1 MRVVNLHELPKL
13 RDSLSYIY
21 LEHAIIERKNGGIQS
36 ASAEGVIQIPA
47 AALSVLIL
55 GPGTS
60 ITHAAIKTLADNGVS
75 VLWTGEGITR
85 FYAFGLGETR
95 KAYHLLRQA
104 ELVSDPAKREKV
116 VLRMYRARFQEDLPP
131 GLTLPQIRGLEG
143 VRVRTAYQKI
153 AARFGVEWH
162 GRHYDR
168 KNWAAADAP
177 NRALSA
183 GNALLNAL
191 CHSAILAGGYSP
203 ALGFIHTGKQLS
215 FVYDIADLYKID
227 LVVPIAF
234 EMAARYPGRPEPHTR
249 AALREKIRQTHLLAR
264 ILPDIDRLL
273 DIEEENSLPEAEIS
287 DALEADPALPVDLW
301 QPLMEERE

>member
-21 LEHAIIERKNGGIQS
+21 IEHAIVEQKASGIQC
-36 ASAEGVIQIPA
+36 ASQEGVIQIPA
-47 AALSVLIL
+47 AALAVLII

-60 ITHAAIKTLADNGVS
+60 ITHAAVKTLADNGVS
-75 VLWTGEGITR
+75 ILWTGEEITR
-85 FYAFGLGETR
+85 FYAFGIGETR
-95 KAYHLLRQA
+95 KAYHLIRQA
-104 ELVSDPAKREKV
+104 ELVSDPQKREEV
-116 VLRMYRARFQEDLPP
+116 VLRMYHHRFKEDLPP
-131 GLTLPQIRGLEG
+131 GLSLPQIRGLEG
-143 VRVRTAYQKI
+143 VRVRTAYQQ
-153 AARFGVEWH
+153 AARDYGIEWH

-168 KNWAAADAP
+168 GNWQTTDPP

-191 CHSAILAGGYSP
+191 CHAAILAGGYAP
-203 ALGFIHTGKQLS
+203 GLGFIHTGKQLS

-234 EMAARYPGRPEPHTR
+234 EMAARYPGKPESYMRT
-249 AALREKIRQTHLLAR
+249 ALREKIRETRLLER
-264 ILPDIDRLL
+264 ILPDIDALL
-273 DIEEENSLPEAEIS
+273 QIEAEAIPEAHIP

-301 QPLMEERE
+301 APLMNEE